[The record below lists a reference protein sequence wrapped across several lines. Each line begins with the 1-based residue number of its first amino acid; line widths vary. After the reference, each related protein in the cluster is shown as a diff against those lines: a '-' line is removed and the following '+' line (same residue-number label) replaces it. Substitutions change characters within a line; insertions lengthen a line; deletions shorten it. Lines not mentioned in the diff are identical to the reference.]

1 MKHRM
6 KCYICKLIE
15 RRLTP
20 DQVRSATPATY
31 GDVITFD
38 HLNFLFDAQYDAMRP
53 YSYLDLVGE
62 ALHWLLTVPAR
73 KITVVD
79 LAEQNQEVRNEL
91 YL

>member
-1 MKHRM
+1 MKHSI

-20 DQVRSATPATY
+20 DQVRGATPVTY
-31 GDVITFD
+31 GDVITYD
-38 HLNFLFDAQYDAMRP
+38 HLNFLFDAQYEAMFR

-62 ALHWLLTVPAR
+62 LIYWVTQPAR

-79 LAEQNQEVRNEL
+79 LAEQNQKGVRDEL
-91 YL
+91 YM